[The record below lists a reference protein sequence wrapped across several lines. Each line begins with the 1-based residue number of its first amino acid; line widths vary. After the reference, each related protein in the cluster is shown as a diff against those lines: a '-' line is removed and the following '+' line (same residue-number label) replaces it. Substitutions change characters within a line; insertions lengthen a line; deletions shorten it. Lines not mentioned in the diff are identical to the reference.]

1 MRKTTPT
8 MSEPPAPAPFEDV
21 MATPRAELRGASLEE
36 TQRLGRLLGT
46 LARAGDV
53 ILLDGDLGAGK
64 TAFTQG
70 IGLGLGVDATI
81 NSPTFTIL
89 KEYQG
94 RLPLYHFDL
103 YRIDDPDEIA
113 SLGFDDYFDGAGV
126 SVVEWAE
133 RGEVPGTSPA
143 LYWPERWLRVRFARI
158 SPDERALELSAVGE
172 RGRALL
178 AEFVEAAAHDAQD
191 TQSGGE
197 RDATAAADG
206 VA

>member
-1 MRKTTPT
+1 MGKTTLT
-8 MSEPPAPAPFEDV
+8 MSESPDPAPFEDET
-21 MATPRAELRGASLEE
+21 ALPRAEIRSASLEE
-36 TQRLGRLLGT
+36 THRLGTLLGT

-70 IGLGLGVDATI
+70 VGLGLGIGATI

-113 SLGFDDYFDGAGV
+113 SLGFDEYFDGEGV
-126 SVVEWAE
+126 CVVEWAE
-133 RGEVPGTSPA
+133 RGEVAGASS
-143 LYWPERWLRVRFARI
+143 LSYWPERWLRVRFVRVAA
-158 SPDERALELSAVGE
+158 DERVLELSAVGE

-178 AEFVEAAAHDAQD
+178 AEFVAAKHDTPDGWAD
-191 TQSGGE
+191 DVRGA
-197 RDATAAADG
+197 ATTADG

>member
-1 MRKTTPT
+1 MGKTTPT
-8 MSEPPAPAPFEDV
+8 MTEPPAPAPFEDV
-21 MATPRAELRGASLEE
+21 TATPRAEVRSASLEE
-36 TQRLGRLLGT
+36 TQRLGMLLGA

-70 IGLGLGVDATI
+70 IGLGLGVAATI

-113 SLGFDDYFDGAGV
+113 SLGFDEYFDGDGV
-126 SVVEWAE
+126 CVVEWAE
-133 RGEVPGTSPA
+133 RGEVQGASSA
-143 LYWPERWLRVRFARI
+143 SYWPERWLRVRFVRI
-158 SPDERALELSAVGE
+158 LPDERVLELSAVGE
-172 RGRALL
+172 RGQGLL
-178 AEFVEAAAHDAQD
+178 ADFVAAAHDAQD
-191 TQSGGE
+191 VRAGDDPGTT
-197 RDATAAADG
+197 ATADG

>member
-1 MRKTTPT
+1 MNESPNLT
-8 MSEPPAPAPFEDV
+8 PFEDE
-21 MATPRAELRGASLEE
+21 TEIPRAELRSASLEE
-36 TQRLGRLLGT
+36 TQRLGMLLGT

-70 IGLGLGVDATI
+70 IGLGLGVGATI

-89 KEYQG
+89 KEYEG

-103 YRIDDPDEIA
+103 YRIDEPEEIA
-113 SLGFDDYFDGAGV
+113 SLGFDDYFDGEGV
-126 SVVEWAE
+126 CVVEWAE
-133 RGEVPGTSPA
+133 RGEEPDAMMASPA
-143 LYWPERWLRVRFARI
+143 SYWPGRWLRMRFARL
-158 SPDERALELSAVGE
+158 SPNERALHLSAVGE

-178 AEFVEAAAHDAQD
+178 AEFVAAAKASVDDGHGAV
-191 TQSGGE
+191 TN
-197 RDATAAADG
+197 G

>member
-1 MRKTTPT
+1 MNESPDLT
-8 MSEPPAPAPFEDV
+8 PFEDE
-21 MATPRAELRGASLEE
+21 TEIPRAELRSASLEE
-36 TQRLGRLLGT
+36 TQRLGMLLGT

-70 IGLGLGVDATI
+70 IGLGLGIGATI

-89 KEYQG
+89 KEYEG

-103 YRIDDPDEIA
+103 YRIDDPEEIA
-113 SLGFDDYFDGAGV
+113 SLGFDDYFDGEGV
-126 SVVEWAE
+126 CVVEWAE
-133 RGEVPGTSPA
+133 RGEEPGAVPASSA
-143 LYWPERWLRVRFARI
+143 SYWPGRWLRVRFTRL
-158 SPDERALELSAVGE
+158 SPNERTLQLSALGE

-178 AEFVEAAAHDAQD
+178 ADFVAAAHETPGADAGD
-191 TQSGGE
+191 E
-197 RDATAAADG
+197 RGAVANG

>member
-1 MRKTTPT
+1 
-8 MSEPPAPAPFEDV
+8 MSESPAPAPFEDETV
-21 MATPRAELRGASLEE
+21 PPRAELRSASLEE
-36 TQRLGRLLGT
+36 TQRLGMLLGS
-46 LARAGDV
+46 LAQAGDV

-70 IGLGLGVDATI
+70 IGRGLGIDSTI

-103 YRIDDPDEIA
+103 YRIDDPEEVA

-126 SVVEWAE
+126 CVVEWAE
-133 RGEVPGTSPA
+133 RGEEPGAASSA
-143 LYWPERWLRVRFARI
+143 SYWPGRWLRVCFTRL
-158 SPDERALELSAVGE
+158 SSGERALRLSAVGE

-178 AEFVEAAAHDAQD
+178 VDFVAAAQGAPESR
-191 TQSGGE
+191 SGDE
-197 RDATAAADG
+197 RGAVAAADG

>member
-1 MRKTTPT
+1 
-8 MSEPPAPAPFEDV
+8 MSEPPDPAPFEDET
-21 MATPRAELRGASLEE
+21 ATPRADLHSASLEE
-36 TQRLGRLLGT
+36 TQRLGMLLGM

-70 IGLGLGVDATI
+70 IGLGLEIGATI

-103 YRIDDPDEIA
+103 YRIDDPEEIA
-113 SLGFDDYFDGAGV
+113 LLGFDDYFDGDGV
-126 SVVEWAE
+126 CVVEWAE
-133 RGEVPGTSPA
+133 RGEEPGASSA
-143 LYWPERWLRVRFARI
+143 SYWPGRWLRVRFVRVA
-158 SPDERALELSAVGE
+158 PDERALRLSAVGE

-178 AEFVEAAAHDAQD
+178 AGFVAAAA
-191 TQSGGE
+191 
-197 RDATAAADG
+197 RDAANAGDERGAVAAADG

>member
-1 MRKTTPT
+1 MGEMTAP
-8 MSEPPAPAPFEDV
+8 MSESPDPAPFEDET
-21 MATPRAELRGASLEE
+21 ATPRAELRSASLEE
-36 TQRLGRLLGT
+36 TQRLGMLLGT
-46 LARAGDV
+46 LAQPGDV

-70 IGLGLGVDATI
+70 IGRGLGIDATI

-103 YRIDDPDEIA
+103 YRIDDPEEMA
-113 SLGFDDYFDGAGV
+113 SLGFDDYFDGDGV
-126 SVVEWAE
+126 CVVEWAE
-133 RGEVPGTSPA
+133 RGEEPGAASASP
-143 LYWPERWLRVRFARI
+143 WPGRWLRVSFTRL
-158 SPDERALELSAVGE
+158 SPDARALRLSAVGE

-178 AEFVEAAAHDAQD
+178 ASFVAAAR
-191 TQSGGE
+191 SGDE
-197 RDATAAADG
+197 RGAVAAADG